1 MSLPRQDLLFR
12 IKVSNRLKYF
22 YKWQFLCFILNFIN
36 DLPIFLE
43 SQTCKK
49 MGQNEEIRNMS
60 ELKSRITENG
70 IDYILVGDYYIQNL
84 KLPEEHRPIGKYG
97 RMHRE
102 YLREVHQSD

>member
-70 IDYILVGDYYIQNL
+70 IDYILVGDYY
-84 KLPEEHRPIGKYG
+84 K
-97 RMHRE
+97 
-102 YLREVHQSD
+102 